1 MDAKKYA
8 MIYMK
13 RYTRDVMVMRQALIF
28 EGLSED
34 ELDETIREESVKAMK
49 EYGAMTQI
57 EFYTKTL
64 LERLEITSQE
74 KHPSET
80 E

>member
-1 MDAKKYA
+1 MDTKKYA
-8 MIYMK
+8 MICMK
-13 RYTRDVMVMRQALIF
+13 RYTRDVMMMRQALIF
-28 EGLSED
+28 EGLPED
-34 ELDETIREESVKAMK
+34 ELDKTIKEESVRSME
-49 EYGAMTQI
+49 EYGAMTKI

-64 LERLEITSQE
+64 LERLEIALQE

>member
-1 MDAKKYA
+1 MDMKKYA
-8 MIYMK
+8 MICMK
-13 RYTRDVMVMRQALIF
+13 RHTKDVMMMRQALIF

-34 ELDETIREESVKAMK
+34 ELDETIREESVKSMK

-64 LERLEITSQE
+64 LERLEIALQE

>member
-1 MDAKKYA
+1 MDTKKYT
-8 MIYMK
+8 MICMK
-13 RYTRDVMVMRQALIF
+13 RYTRDVMMMRQALIF

-34 ELDETIREESVKAMK
+34 ELDETIREESVKSMK

-64 LERLEITSQE
+64 LERLEIALQE